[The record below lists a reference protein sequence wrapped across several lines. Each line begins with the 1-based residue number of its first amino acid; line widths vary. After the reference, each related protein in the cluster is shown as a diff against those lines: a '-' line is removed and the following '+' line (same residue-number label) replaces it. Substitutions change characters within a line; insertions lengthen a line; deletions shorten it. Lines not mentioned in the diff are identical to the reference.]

1 LPRKDVL
8 PSDHAATLELAD
20 NSRGGEDEFV
30 CPVVF
35 SSHAGALSARL
46 SCGDVPSK
54 LRKIFEKCE
63 AEMKPQAIATS
74 TTGIEV
80 CFRRDLALSIRSRM

>member
-1 LPRKDVL
+1 LPPANVL
-8 PSDHAATLELAD
+8 PSDHAATLEPGG
-20 NSRGGEDEFV
+20 NSRGDEDEFV

-35 SSHAGALSARL
+35 SNHAGALSARL

-80 CFRRDLALSIRSRM
+80 CFKIDLALSIRSRM